1 MSLNLKSDKFDS
13 SRIRHFPCTFF
24 LMDPFYIFYVPSN
37 KDLNIFKIL
46 KVFIV
51 MIERKILPHLLLTL
65 AL

>member
-24 LMDPFYIFYVPSN
+24 LIDPFYMPSN